1 MKKIIYL
8 WTIIGIIVFQINS
21 CEFVAPGEGEVSTN
35 LSGEVVEA
43 ISGNAI
49 ANASVKITDGTLQVN
64 TTTNTEGKYSV
75 DISLQEDKEL
85 TIVTFKEGYSTDTL
99 KVFANVGSTVEVPT
113 LKLKQLQGSGGNP
126 SGQAASIY
134 LFYQSATSV
143 GVKESGT
150 NETAQFI
157 FELLDSTGVPI
168 NSNYSVLVN
177 FNFGS
182 SPGGGEYL
190 YPSSSYSNS
199 IGRVSVTLNTGTK
212 AGVAQIIAEF
222 TINGITVKSKPV
234 LIAIH
239 SGFPDQAHF
248 EVASEKLNYPELGI
262 IGYEIP
268 FTAFVGDKYSN
279 PVRPGTSVYFET
291 TSGIIAG
298 SNLTDDLGRSTVTLL
313 TQPFPNL
320 DESGYGSGF
329 FRVTASTVDENNN
342 NIQTSTIRLLSGLPQ
357 ISVTPSTFDI
367 SNGGSQAFNYTVS
380 DGNGNPLSEGQK
392 ISVTVSEGDLDVSG
406 DIDVTLLDTQ
416 SKIFTMFSF
425 TAYDAVPDTVRLHQA
440 IIDISTSGPNGD
452 KKYSIYGTAR

>member
-190 YPSSSYSNS
+190 YPSSSY
-199 IGRVSVTLNTGTK
+199 TK
-212 AGVAQIIAEF
+212 R
-222 TINGITVKSKPV
+222 T
-234 LIAIH
+234 
-239 SGFPDQAHF
+239 
-248 EVASEKLNYPELGI
+248 
-262 IGYEIP
+262 
-268 FTAFVGDKYSN
+268 
-279 PVRPGTSVYFET
+279 R
-291 TSGIIAG
+291 
-298 SNLTDDLGRSTVTLL
+298 
-313 TQPFPNL
+313 
-320 DESGYGSGF
+320 
-329 FRVTASTVDENNN
+329 
-342 NIQTSTIRLLSGLPQ
+342 
-357 ISVTPSTFDI
+357 
-367 SNGGSQAFNYTVS
+367 
-380 DGNGNPLSEGQK
+380 
-392 ISVTVSEGDLDVSG
+392 
-406 DIDVTLLDTQ
+406 
-416 SKIFTMFSF
+416 
-425 TAYDAVPDTVRLHQA
+425 
-440 IIDISTSGPNGD
+440 
-452 KKYSIYGTAR
+452 